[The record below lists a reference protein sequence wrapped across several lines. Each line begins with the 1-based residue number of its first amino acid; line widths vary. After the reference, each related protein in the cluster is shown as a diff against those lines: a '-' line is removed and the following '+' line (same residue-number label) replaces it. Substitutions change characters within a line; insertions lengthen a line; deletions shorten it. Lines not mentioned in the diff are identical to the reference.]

1 MDLPYIDADKV
12 QATWAYLTQFAVSQ
26 GLNCLAALAILIAG
40 WWLSGRAARAVR
52 QGLHHTHVDDTLRPM
67 LASVAKW
74 VVRVLTVVLVLSQF
88 GVQTASIIAM
98 LGAAGLA
105 IGLALQGTL
114 QNIAAGIMLVLLRP
128 FRVGQ
133 YIDTQ
138 GVAGTVRE
146 TGLFMTE
153 LTTFDGVCLRVP
165 NGKLWG
171 SAIMNYSENV
181 TRRMDIEIVVTFDSP
196 VQAGLDAL
204 KAMLAKEP
212 RLLAEPRPEVM
223 VTKYTDRG
231 IALNARYWTSNDD
244 FWNVQFGFFSKLK
257 PTLEAAGC
265 RIAVPVQEV
274 LVPEMDDERAEA
286 ALADGAEGA
295 DGADR
300 AGKADRYDARRTPP
314 RRPN

>member
-1 MDLPYIDADKV
+1 MDLPFIDPDKV
-12 QATWAYLTQFAVSQ
+12 QATWAYLTQFLVSQ

-40 WWLSGRAARAVR
+40 WWLSARAARAVR
-52 QGLHHTHVDDTLRPM
+52 QGLHRTHVDDTLRPM
-67 LASVAKW
+67 LASVAQW
-74 VVRVLTVVLVLSQF
+74 IVRVLTVVLVLSQF

-133 YIDTQ
+133 YIDAQ

-171 SAIMNYSENV
+171 SSIMNYSENV
-181 TRRMDIEIVVTFDSP
+181 TRRMDIEIAVTFDSP

-212 RLLAEPRPEVM
+212 RLLAEPGPEVM

-244 FWNVQFGFFSKLK
+244 FWSVQFGFFGKLK
-257 PTLEAAGC
+257 ATLEAAGC
-265 RIAVPVQEV
+265 RVAVPVQEV
-274 LVPEMDDERAEA
+274 LLPAPEPEPDEEALAEA
-286 ALADGAEGA
+286 ADG
-295 DGADR
+295 D
-300 AGKADRYDARRTPP
+300 GKAARYDVRRTPP